1 MLWATV
7 ILIADSERQCLLG
20 VSARRMRVPLR
31 SNSRL
36 LFLQRRLL
44 RVMVHHCTC
53 RPASCV
59 SICFF
64 CCGSW
69 CTCRPASCVSICF
82 FAAGQGAPAGQLRL
96 LRVMVAAGV
105 SSTPIASRSYTLIK
119 SIIIKSMTQT
129 LFGLLKNYVSS
140 GLMSCHL
147 YSPIGGK
154 TRHCCFDGFW
164 TSCIHTW

>member
-31 SNSRL
+31 SNSRV

-64 CCGSW
+64 
-69 CTCRPASCVSICF
+69 
-82 FAAGQGAPAGQLRL
+82 AAGHGAPEGQLRL

-105 SSTPIASRSYTLIK
+105 SSTPIASRSCTHPSHSQTFLLLT
-119 SIIIKSMTQT
+119 SSSSLVT
-129 LFGLLKNYVSS
+129 LFQTSEMEENNKIHNTHREGLS
-140 GLMSCHL
+140 GRTSEKSRLLRLNVMSPL
-147 YSPIGGK
+147 QSDWWK
-154 TRHCCFDGFW
+154 D
-164 TSCIHTW
+164 TSLLF